1 MNVSSTHAQK
11 LISLSGTRHRPAVL
25 PNWFF
30 HDQYQNTRA
39 GHSFCLL
46 LSDSHGENFED
57 LLAAWCLRM
66 KHNDNA
72 QVIVLDDQR
81 DPDVCIQSLEE
92 IFSNGVRPDA
102 AIGHFSSPVARRAA
116 QIYGAHGVPFFAP
129 GSSADTLAGQP
140 SSPVFQ
146 VFAQD
151 GGQIEVISKAL
162 TGVQDVVM
170 FGQPYNAGV
179 TLLASLQ
186 ETLQCSW
193 RSYSDISKDSID
205 MIQSKPLV
213 IFGSKEYVA
222 EILSNLREGT
232 NPSMIYLSDD
242 SLGAAKVQ
250 QEALRLATPVF
261 VTALRRTEGQNKF
274 LGHAMDEIEH
284 DAARILGRPTGPYFL
299 TSWIAIYFAL
309 HGLGLGSRTSS
320 EMLSTLQNQKWE
332 TIYGPIH
339 FNDVGRAVGFTWEL
353 RSII

>member
-1 MNVSSTHAQK
+1 MNASSTHTQK
-11 LISLSGTRHRPAVL
+11 LISPSRARRRPAIL
-25 PNWFF
+25 PDCFF
-30 HDQYQNTRA
+30 DDQKQNNCVD
-39 GHSFCLL
+39 HSFCLL

-57 LLAAWCLRM
+57 LLAAWCLCM
-66 KHNDNA
+66 KYRDNA

-81 DPDVCIQSLEE
+81 EPDLCVQSLEKM
-92 IFSNGVRPDA
+92 FSNGVRPNA
-102 AIGHFSSPVARRAA
+102 AIGHFSSPVAQRAA

-129 GSSADTLAGQP
+129 GSSADTLTGQP

-151 GGQIEVISKAL
+151 SGQVEVISKAL
-162 TGVQDVVM
+162 IGVQDVVL

-193 RSYSDISKDSID
+193 QSYSDISKDSIH
-205 MIQSKPLV
+205 MIQNRPLV
-213 IFGSKEYVA
+213 ILGSKEYVA

-261 VTALRRTEGQNKF
+261 VTALRRTEGQNNF